1 MSKVFEEYIETALRN
16 RITSSL
22 LEQDA
27 RLSISEINSLVEY
40 NLNNLA
46 KQLADSILEQFDIK
60 DIKKD

>member
-1 MSKVFEEYIETALRN
+1 MSKVFEEYIEIALRN